1 MRLRTLLLLLL
12 AGTSG
17 FYAEHWQQERTVYAA
32 SSSARCQFAVPR
44 DWGDFKGASQW
55 GFAFEDSNGT
65 IRVFSQLPCSVGQ
78 PHLTVEM
85 KRE

>member
-17 FYAEHWQQERTVYAA
+17 FYAGQRQQERTVYAA
-32 SSSARCQFAVPR
+32 SSSARCPFAVPR

-78 PHLTVEM
+78 PHLAVEM